1 MYNLSIIKA
10 TYCPLSEQLHDIALC
25 EQFCD
30 NFFEGCT
37 EARLKQPC
45 VMCPCINQLVDVG
58 MCADACDYYEGDG
71 KDEEFMM
78 CSYVPSIIGH
88 TLRSI
93 TND

>member
-37 EARLKQPC
+37 ESRLKQNC
-45 VMCPCINQLVDVG
+45 VMCPCINTLMDIG
-58 MCADACDYYEGDG
+58 MCADACDYYKCTGN
-71 KDEEFMM
+71 EFEYMI
-78 CSYVPSIIGH
+78 CSYVPSII
-88 TLRSI
+88 
-93 TND
+93 

>member
-25 EQFCD
+25 EQLCD
-30 NFFEGCT
+30 NFYERCT
-37 EARLKQPC
+37 NARLKQPC

-88 TLRSI
+88 TLR
-93 TND
+93 